1 MPYTPHVWAPADI
14 LTVARMNNLETQ
26 FDEAVADLMLDQKPP
41 IAARWV
47 IPGWFTYTAG
57 QNRAVTA
64 NRIYYTPIRVS
75 ALETYDRIGINVG
88 VGDGAGGL
96 ADLRIFEWTAGGV
109 PGDLV
114 LSCGTVSTN
123 AAAAVEIDIS
133 ATAVGTTGL
142 SRGYYFLAIRCDNT
156 PSIVDVVPAA
166 GQMGIGMPVSGISTA
181 NGGAAN
187 LVIPYDDAAYADPA
201 GAVDGV
207 LTYGFCF
214 VWLRES

>member
-14 LTVARMNNLETQ
+14 LTVARMNNLEIQ
-26 FDEAVADLMLDQKPP
+26 FDQAVADVMLDQKPP

-47 IPGWFTYTAG
+47 IPGWFTYNVGADI
-57 QNRAVTA
+57 AVTA
-64 NRIYYTPIRVS
+64 NRIYYTPIRV
-75 ALETYDRIGINVG
+75 AATETYDRIGIDVG

-123 AAAAVEIDIS
+123 AAAVVEIDIS
-133 ATAVGTTGL
+133 ATAVGVTGL
-142 SRGYYFLAIRCDNT
+142 PRGYYFLAIRCDQAPQLLN
-156 PSIVDVVPAA
+156 IVPAA
-166 GQMGIGMPVSGISTA
+166 GQMGIGMPVSGISTV

-207 LTYGFCF
+207 QTYGYCF

>member
-14 LTVARMNNLETQ
+14 LTVARMNNLEIQ
-26 FDEAVADLMLDQKPP
+26 FDQAVADLMLDQKPP

-64 NRIYYTPIRVS
+64 NRIYYTPIRIS

-142 SRGYYFLAIRCDNT
+142 SRGYYFLAIRCDDT
-156 PSIVDVVPAA
+156 PQIVNVVPAA
-166 GQMGIGMPVSGISTA
+166 GAHSVTAPVSGISTA
-181 NGGAAN
+181 NGGPADE
-187 LVIPYDDAAYADPA
+187 VIPYDDAAYSDPA
-201 GAVDGV
+201 GAVDGI
-207 LTYGFCF
+207 LGYQFCF

>member
-26 FDEAVADLMLDQKPP
+26 FDEAVADVMLDQKPP

-47 IPGWFTYTAG
+47 IPGWFTWVAG

-64 NRIYYTPIRVS
+64 NRIYYTPIRIA
-75 ALETYDRIGINVG
+75 ALETFDRIGINVG

-133 ATAVGTTGL
+133 ATVVGTTGL
-142 SRGYYFLAIRCDNT
+142 SRGYYFLAVMCDNT
-156 PSIVDVVPAA
+156 PSLVDVLPAA
-166 GQMGIGMPVSGISTA
+166 GLLGMQMPVSGISTA
-181 NGGAAN
+181 NGGPAN

-201 GAVDGV
+201 GAVDGI
-207 LTYGFCF
+207 LSIHNCF